1 MSTKW
6 TVLAERYMNS
16 FNLYMAKH
24 GNKIDDNMPKTI
36 RLCLVLRKNRR
47 KEKVKKK

>member
-16 FNLYMAKH
+16 FNFYMAKP
-24 GNKIDDNMPKTI
+24 GNKIDDDMPKN
-36 RLCLVLRKNRR
+36 CKAMFGS
-47 KEKVKKK
+47 